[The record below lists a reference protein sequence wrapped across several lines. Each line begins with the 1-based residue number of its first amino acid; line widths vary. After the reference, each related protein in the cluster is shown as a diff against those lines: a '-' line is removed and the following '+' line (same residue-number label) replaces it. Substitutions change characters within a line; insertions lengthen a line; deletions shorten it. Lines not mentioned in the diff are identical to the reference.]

1 MFAAIGEAFEDPN
14 VVGVMMAR
22 RTKEDM
28 ISVWNSANTSFST
41 IGDRLR
47 EILGLDPTTIV
58 EYKLHKQSLVDGST
72 FRNAQ
77 AYVFAAKPEEMP
89 AEATEVTEAA
99 KAAEAAEVA
108 VEKKEEEEKTA

>member
-89 AEATEVTEAA
+89 AETAE
-99 KAAEAAEVA
+99 AAEAANAEVAEVA